1 MKTLILKI
9 RLYFKQ
15 RKTASERRKLKRFY
29 NDKLTWCFNELEA
42 IDTVDLDCPY
52 AVAIREQID
61 IISKE
66 NEALTLTA

>member
-15 RKTASERRKLKRFY
+15 RKTTRERRKLKRFY
-29 NDKLTWCFNELEA
+29 NDKLTWCYRELESM
-42 IDTVDLDCPY
+42 DSTVLDSEY
-52 AVAIREQID
+52 ATALFEQIE